1 MPITL
6 YFAKVNLE
14 SEEIYKIYKDPN
26 KKKELSF
33 ALLESLQKENCWEKI
48 FYYPG
53 EDGSMQATKIEYQ
66 LHILSID
73 FPYVEGWVYK
83 KSKLHYNALNEN
95 SNELVS
101 QTVYNT
107 EAIRFFFDIE
117 NELIGYDTKNRFGYK
132 EFLEAFV
139 NVLNIGLVEYNP
151 KMECSI
157 HLCSKGIDLDDIK
170 RGLSGIGP
178 IKELQIKVQPPNPQN
193 KLLEEL
199 QELGESKLEH
209 MREANVTRMETVLR
223 SKGGMGLNLNS
234 KLIDDELSKL
244 QGIHANLP
252 LEEANKNGYLKVAA
266 ISNTGRK
273 FSSEEAKPFKRV
285 INCLED
291 LKDACIEAFIELML

>member
-1 MPITL
+1 MAITL

-14 SEEIYKIYKDPN
+14 SEEIYKIYKDSK

-33 ALLESLQKENCWEKI
+33 ALLESLQKESCWERML
-48 FYYPG
+48 FFPG
-53 EDGSMQATKIEYQ
+53 EDGNIQATKIEYQ
-66 LHILSID
+66 LHTLSVH

-83 KSKLHYNALNEN
+83 KSKLHYNSLNEN

-101 QTVYNT
+101 QSVLNT
-107 EAIRFFFDIE
+107 EAIRFLFDLE
-117 NELIGYDTKNRFGYK
+117 NELVGYDTKNRFGYK
-132 EFLEAFV
+132 EFLDAFV
-139 NVLNIGLVEYNP
+139 NILNIGLAEHEP
-151 KMECSI
+151 KMEFSI
-157 HLCSKGIDLDDIK
+157 HLCSKGIGLDDIK
-170 RGLSGIGP
+170 DGLRGIGP

-199 QELGESKLEH
+199 QELGESKLKH

-223 SKGGMGLNLNS
+223 SKGDTGLNLNS
-234 KLIDDELSKL
+234 ILINDELDKL

-252 LEEANKNGYLKVAA
+252 LEEANKNGYLAVAA

-285 INCLED
+285 INCLGD
-291 LKDACIEAFIELML
+291 LKDACIDAFSELLS

>member
-14 SEEIYKIYKDPN
+14 SEEIYNIYKDT
-26 KKKELSF
+26 KKKRELSF
-33 ALLESLQKENCWEKI
+33 ALLESLRKESCWEKV

-53 EDGSMQATKIEYQ
+53 KDGNMQTTKIEYQ
-66 LHILSID
+66 LHTLSVD
-73 FPYVEGWVYK
+73 FPYVEGWIYK
-83 KSKLHYNALNEN
+83 KSKLHYNSLNET

-101 QTVYNT
+101 QSVFNT
-107 EAIRFFFDIE
+107 EAIRFLFDIE

-132 EFLEAFV
+132 EFLEAFI
-139 NVLNIGLVEYNP
+139 NILNIGLSEYDP
-151 KMECSI
+151 KMEFSI
-157 HLCSKGIDLDDIK
+157 HLCSKGIGLDDIK
-170 RGLSGIGP
+170 SGLSGIGP

-234 KLIDDELSKL
+234 KLINDELNKL

-252 LEEANKNGYLKVAA
+252 VEEASKNGYLEVAA
-266 ISNTGRK
+266 ISHTGRK

-285 INCLED
+285 INCLGD
-291 LKDACIEAFIELML
+291 LKDACIDAFVELIS

>member
-14 SEEIYKIYKDPN
+14 SEEIYKIYEDSK

-33 ALLESLQKENCWEKI
+33 ALLESLQKESCWERVL
-48 FYYPG
+48 FFPG
-53 EDGSMQATKIEYQ
+53 EDGSMQTTKIEYQ
-66 LHILSID
+66 LHTLSVD

-83 KSKLHYNALNEN
+83 KSKLHYNSLNEN

-101 QTVYNT
+101 QSVYNT
-107 EAIRFFFDIE
+107 EAIRFLFDLE

-132 EFLEAFV
+132 EFLDAFA
-139 NVLNIGLVEYNP
+139 NILNIGLKEHEP
-151 KMECSI
+151 KMEFSI
-157 HLCSKGIDLDDIK
+157 HLCSKGIGLDDIK
-170 RGLSGIGP
+170 GGLSGIGP

-209 MREANVTRMETVLR
+209 MREANVTRMETVLH
-223 SKGGMGLNLNS
+223 SKGDMGLNLNS
-234 KLIDDELSKL
+234 KLINDELNKL

-252 LEEANKNGYLKVAA
+252 LDEANKNGYLSVSA

-273 FSSEEAKPFKRV
+273 FSSEDAKPFKRV
-285 INCLED
+285 INCLGE
-291 LKDACIEAFIELML
+291 LKDACIDAFTELIF